1 MLIEAIHPKVVETI
15 KTTIMTMLS
24 DYDITRIDVEARE
37 DSTGDDA
44 IFVDVY
50 RRPSDKPFDAQ
61 RSLELRTEVWD
72 RVYRLGDKRFPYI
85 FYHHVRGQDAKA

>member
-15 KTTIMTMLS
+15 KSTIMTMLS
-24 DYDITRIDVEARE
+24 DYEITRIDVEARE

-50 RRPSDKPFDAQ
+50 QRRSDKPFDAGK
-61 RSLELRTEVWD
+61 SLEMRAEVSS
-72 RVYRLGDKRFPYI
+72 RVRRLGDTRFPYI
-85 FYHHVRGQDAKA
+85 FYHYAQD